1 MMDIR
6 TASVST
12 RSVGMKARNALLLS
26 CAGWGFL
33 IPNLA
38 SAQQSEATTATVV
51 LDTITV
57 DGKAREDDDRNTI
70 VATTIT
76 SGSKLPT
83 DILDTPAS
91 VSVITAKEIQQRG
104 AQNVEQVLQYTAGAS
119 TDFYGSDDRFDFF
132 KIRGFD
138 ATTYRDGLPLG
149 RPFGGI
155 REEPYAFDRVE
166 VLKGGNSTVF
176 GVSDPGGSV
185 NYVTKRPRNERFGEA
200 YVTGGSFSR
209 KEIGFDFGDNLTSDD
224 TLSYRLTGKFR
235 DADAEYDYSRDDEKF
250 IMGGLTW
257 RPDEATSLTVVF
269 DHLYKNGVPGSGGHP
284 VGTNFSRSRFFGE
297 PDYNYRGTDRNTVSA
312 MFDHDFGNGFSVSAN
327 GRYSKQST
335 DFGYAYIS
343 STPTDGSTIAGRS
356 YFGNEAS
363 ANNFIGD
370 ANVKYETEFANVKSR
385 TLLGFQYNDYSGNNA
400 TRWGS
405 APGIDWT
412 NPVYTGAPASV
423 PLLSNIGSKQ
433 KTKALYL
440 QQDLTIAEKWIATV
454 GLRNDWLDL
463 TQTNNIKHTTTEADF
478 NEFTSRFG
486 LTYKVTDEWAVYTS
500 YAESVA
506 PPSIGV
512 DPERGEQFEVGVK
525 YRPDAFP
532 ALFSIAVYDLK
543 KNNISVTDPITAQSS
558 TIGEVRVRGIDFE
571 AKAEVTNNFSLT
583 AAYSYLDPEIIE
595 NGGDG
600 TEGNQPQFVS
610 NHLASLW
617 ANYTV
622 PGSGKIGN
630 MTFGLGGRYTGAYY
644 FTAANTSGTDS
655 SVIFDAAF
663 SYEFLDNSTL
673 EVNVSNLFD
682 KKYVAY
688 GGFGADFYNPGR
700 EITATLRRTW

>member
-1 MMDIR
+1 MDIN
-6 TASVST
+6 TTPVSN
-12 RSVGMKARNALLLS
+12 RQAEMCARKTVLLS
-26 CAGWGFL
+26 CSALVMFMPTL
-33 IPNLA
+33 
-38 SAQQSEATTATVV
+38 SFAQQTDVSAAPVV
-51 LDTITV
+51 LQTITV
-57 DGKAREDDDRNTI
+57 DGKAGEDDDRNSI
-70 VATTIT
+70 VATKIT
-76 SGSKLPT
+76 SGSKMPT

-104 AQNVEQVLQYTAGAS
+104 AQNVEQVLQYTAGVS

-155 REEPYAFDRVE
+155 REEPYAFERVE

-185 NYVTKRPRNERFGEA
+185 NYVTKRPRSERFGEA
-200 YVTGGSFSR
+200 YVTGGSFSH

-257 RPDEATSLTVVF
+257 RPDDATNLTIVF
-269 DHLYKNGVPGSGGHP
+269 DHLHKNGVPGSGGHP
-284 VGTNFSRSRFFGE
+284 VGTDFKRSRFFGE

-312 MFDHDFGNGFSVSAN
+312 MFDHDFGNGFSVSVN
-327 GRYSKQST
+327 GRYSKQNT

-343 STPTDGSTIAGRS
+343 STPNDGSTLAGRS
-356 YFGNEAS
+356 FFGNEAS
-363 ANNFIGD
+363 GENFIGD
-370 ANVKYETEFANVKSR
+370 ANVQYETDFANVKSR
-385 TLLGFQYNDYSGNNA
+385 TMLGFQYNNYTGNNA
-400 TRWGS
+400 TWWGS
-405 APGIDWT
+405 APSIDWA
-412 NPVYTGAPASV
+412 NPVYTGAPVNV
-423 PLLSNIGSKQ
+423 PLLSNIGNKQ
-433 KTKALYL
+433 KTKAIYL
-440 QQDLTIAEKWIATV
+440 QQDFTIAEQWIATV

-463 TQTNNIKHTTTEADF
+463 KQTNNLNNSTTEADF

-486 LTYKVTDEWAVYTS
+486 LTYKVTDEWAVYAS

-506 PPSIGV
+506 PPAIGV
-512 DPERGEQFEVGVK
+512 DPERGDQYEVGVK

-532 ALFSIAVYDLK
+532 ALFSLAVYNLT
-543 KNNISVTDPITAQSS
+543 KNNISVTDPITAQPS
-558 TIGEVRVRGIDFE
+558 TIGEVRVRGIDLE
-571 AKAEVTNNFSLT
+571 AKAELTNNLSLT
-583 AAYSYLDPEIIE
+583 AAYSYLDPEIVE

-600 TEGNQPQFVS
+600 TEGNRPQFVS
-610 NHLASLW
+610 QHLASLW
-617 ANYTV
+617 ANYTL
-622 PGSGKIGN
+622 PGSGKIGD

-644 FTAANTSGTDS
+644 FTAANTSGAGGN
-655 SVIFDAAF
+655 VVFDAAF